1 MWITVLQV
9 TGEAN
14 SIHSTST
21 VYEYRVCEQNAQS
34 DDVAAE
40 QLVQS
45 PLFQRLRIGVGAET
59 PADIFQPVENIQA
72 IGNLSAKWE
81 NKIRCVSYRL
91 LILKIFCLLP
101 N

>member
-1 MWITVLQV
+1 MNYCTTSYRRSKLDSQY
-9 TGEAN
+9 EY
-14 SIHSTST
+14 TST
-21 VYEYRVCEQNAQS
+21 EYANKNAQS

-72 IGNLSAKWE
+72 IGNLSAK
-81 NKIRCVSYRL
+81 
-91 LILKIFCLLP
+91 
-101 N
+101 